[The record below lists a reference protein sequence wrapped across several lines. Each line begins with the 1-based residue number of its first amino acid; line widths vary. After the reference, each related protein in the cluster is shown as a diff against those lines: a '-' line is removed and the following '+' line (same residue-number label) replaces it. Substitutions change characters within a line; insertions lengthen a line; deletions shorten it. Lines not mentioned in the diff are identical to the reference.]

1 MNESERASSS
11 TSSTLRRENSIRLR
25 RLLRLRACLIIVGIL
40 GLLASGVWQWVAS
53 PPSSEHKLVSI
64 TIPRGTRGLEI
75 GRLLQQKGII
85 RSAYAFVLETR
96 LHGEGR
102 ELKAGRYQF
111 AGDMSLQQ
119 IIDALARGPQPG
131 AEGIRVTI
139 PEGYTLNQITEL
151 MQTKGVTNG
160 AAMRSMATDTQAIA
174 RLHTDFPL
182 PAKTLEG
189 YLFPDT
195 YTFEP
200 HSTPAKVLEA
210 LLANF
215 GARFFRP
222 YQQEVQSTG
231 HSLNEIITIA
241 SLIERE
247 AMIPADRTRIAGVI
261 ENRLKR
267 KMRLEIDATVIYALG
282 YHKSRVLYKD
292 LNVKS
297 PYNTYH
303 HAGLPPGPIANP
315 GLPCLQ
321 AALHP
326 EQNDYL
332 YYVARPTGA
341 HIFTRTA
348 AEHASAI
355 RQARSERR
363 RKSVHDGL

>member
-1 MNESERASSS
+1 MSESEHAS
-11 TSSTLRRENSIRLR
+11 TSTLRRENTIRQRRL
-25 RLLRLRACLIIVGIL
+25 RLLRAGLILPGIL
-40 GLLASGVWQWVAS
+40 GLVAFGIWRWATA
-53 PPSSEHKLVSI
+53 PPSGEQHPI
-64 TIPRGTRGLEI
+64 TITISHGTGGLAI
-75 GRLLQQKGII
+75 GRLLQDKGVI
-85 RSAYAFVLETR
+85 RSAYAFVLEIR
-96 LHGEGR
+96 LNGAGR
-102 ELKAGRYQF
+102 ELKAGRYVL
-111 AGDMSLQQ
+111 ATDMPLHQ
-119 IIDALARGPQPG
+119 ILDALEKGPSLG
-131 AEGIRVTI
+131 AEGIRITI
-139 PEGYTLNQITEL
+139 PEGYTLSQIADL
-151 MQTKGVTNG
+151 MEAKGITDG
-160 AAMRSMATDTQAIA
+160 AALRSMATDTQAIA
-174 RLHTDFPL
+174 SLHADFAL
-182 PAKTLEG
+182 PEKTLEG

-200 HSTPAKVLEA
+200 HTPPAKVLEV
-210 LLANF
+210 LLTNF

-267 KMRLEIDATVIYALG
+267 RMRLEIDATVIYALG

-297 PYNTYH
+297 SYNTYRH
-303 HAGLPPGPIANP
+303 VGLPPGPIANP